1 MRGSGCWSD
10 RWPAGDPRLARQ
22 RDRTRVRL
30 NIVLYAVAL
39 LCVAAIGLLGSRIWG
54 EVDDSD
60 GFWDHV
66 GDVVRDP
73 EPETA
78 SQAGEKIGDARLEAL
93 PLASTEEQER
103 TAAAIDAASKMANVF
118 LNVRYD
124 DVDAY
129 AEAVR
134 ELATGDFREQFDKST
149 EGIEKVAQR
158 AKSVQTGDVLWA
170 GVVAVD
176 EDSATVIVASSG
188 TVANTTT
195 KFKAGSPQLP
205 AAAGPDAPGR
215 PVAHPRPAVRALRRR

>member
-1 MRGSGCWSD
+1 MEVDAGRTGGPPVTPGSPPS
-10 RWPAGDPRLARQ
+10 
-22 RDRTRVRL
+22 DRTRVRL
-30 NIVLYAVAL
+30 NIALYAVAL
-39 LCVAAIGLLGSRIWG
+39 ICVAAIGLLGSRIWG

-60 GFWDHV
+60 GFGDHV

-188 TVANTTT
+188 TVANKTT
-195 KFKAGSPQLP
+195 KFKAVPRNYRLQLDLTLQDGQWLTRDLQFVP
-205 AAAGPDAPGR
+205 
-215 PVAHPRPAVRALRRR
+215 

>member
-1 MRGSGCWSD
+1 MEVDAGRTGGSPVTPGSS
-10 RWPAGDPRLARQ
+10 AN
-22 RDRTRVRL
+22 DRTRARL

-60 GFWDHV
+60 GFWNHV
-66 GDVVRDP
+66 EDVARDP
-73 EPETA
+73 EPEAA
-78 SQAGEKIGDARLEAL
+78 SRAGDKIGDARVEAL

-149 EGIEKVAQR
+149 EGIEKVATR
-158 AKSVQTGDVLWA
+158 ARSVQTGEVLWA
-170 GVVAVD
+170 GAVAVD

-188 TVANTTT
+188 TVANRDTE
-195 KFKAGSPQLP
+195 FKAVPRNYRLQLDL
-205 AAAGPDAPGR
+205 ALQDGQWLTRDLQF
-215 PVAHPRPAVRALRRR
+215 VA

>member
-1 MRGSGCWSD
+1 MEVDAGRTGGPPVTPGS
-10 RWPAGDPRLARQ
+10 PP

-30 NIVLYAVAL
+30 NIALYAVAL
-39 LCVAAIGLLGSRIWG
+39 ICVAAIGLLGSRIWG
-54 EVDDSD
+54 EVDGSD
-60 GFWDHV
+60 GFGDQL

-188 TVANTTT
+188 TVANKTTN
-195 KFKAGSPQLP
+195 FKAVPRNYRLQLDLTLQDGQWLTRDLQFVP
-205 AAAGPDAPGR
+205 
-215 PVAHPRPAVRALRRR
+215 

>member
-1 MRGSGCWSD
+1 MEVDAGRTGGAPVTPGSPPS
-10 RWPAGDPRLARQ
+10 
-22 RDRTRVRL
+22 DRTRVRL

-60 GFWDHV
+60 GFGDHL
-66 GDVVRDP
+66 GDVARDP
-73 EPETA
+73 EPETE

-103 TAAAIDAASKMANVF
+103 TAAVIDAASKMANAF

-158 AKSVQTGDVLWA
+158 AQSVQTGEVLWA

-188 TVANTTT
+188 TVANKTT
-195 KFKAGSPQLP
+195 KSKAVPRNYRLQLDLTLQDGQWLTRDLQFVP
-205 AAAGPDAPGR
+205 
-215 PVAHPRPAVRALRRR
+215 

>member
-1 MRGSGCWSD
+1 MEVDAGRTGGPPVTPGS
-10 RWPAGDPRLARQ
+10 PP

-39 LCVAAIGLLGSRIWG
+39 ICVAAIGLLGSRIWG
-54 EVDDSD
+54 EVDGSD
-60 GFWDHV
+60 GFGDHV

-78 SQAGEKIGDARLEAL
+78 SQAGEKVGDARLEAL

-195 KFKAGSPQLP
+195 KFKAVPRNYRLQLDLTLQDGQWLTRDLQFVP
-205 AAAGPDAPGR
+205 
-215 PVAHPRPAVRALRRR
+215 